1 MNSLIVT
8 KEFYEIDEKCESLG
22 PRIKLLSKINKGKTI
37 DNWFLMVTIE
47 LEYNWLILSH
57 CWEK

>member
-37 DNWFLMVTIE
+37 DN
-47 LEYNWLILSH
+47 
-57 CWEK
+57 